1 MINLFLKHLP
11 LKEIGL
17 GNLEKSLSL
26 QGMEVNT
33 FKNLSTISISEALIN
48 VKKKNQSLKKKN
60 HSTLLKTSLQ
70 NSFFKN
76 GSNFTF
82 KETCK
87 YFICLT
93 FKG

>member
-48 VKKKNQSLKKKN
+48 VKKKKSV
-60 HSTLLKTSLQ
+60 
-70 NSFFKN
+70 
-76 GSNFTF
+76 F
-82 KETCK
+82 KEEK
-87 YFICLT
+87 S
-93 FKG
+93 